1 LPVSLSQI
9 RRTLLRETLS
19 ISSDPFPEIA
29 MPHLNELSQHIFG
42 KPMAE
47 LGEIERRI
55 LTRAKERRTVATD
68 TNAAFSA
75 ELSVGD
81 RLADAIA
88 RIGGSWGF
96 ILSFCGFLVVWVI
109 INTVLLVTGAFD
121 PYPFIFL
128 NLLLSMLAALQ
139 APVIMMSQNRQAER
153 DRFAAA
159 KDYEVNLKSEV
170 ELIALHHKVDD
181 VLLREI
187 AELRTDIANLN
198 RQLSQ
203 YRHIPDNE

>member
-1 LPVSLSQI
+1 
-9 RRTLLRETLS
+9 
-19 ISSDPFPEIA
+19 

-139 APVIMMSQNRQAER
+139 APVIMMSQNRQ
-153 DRFAAA
+153 DA
-159 KDYEVNLKSEV
+159 KDRVRSELDFDVNRRAESEIQSLSRKLN
-170 ELIALHHKVDD
+170 ELAEKVDD
-181 VLLREI
+181 VEELLRK
-187 AELRTDIANLN
+187 
-198 RQLSQ
+198 Q
-203 YRHIPDNE
+203 

>member
-1 LPVSLSQI
+1 MAHFN
-9 RRTLLRETLS
+9 
-19 ISSDPFPEIA
+19 D
-29 MPHLNELSQHIFG
+29 LSQHLFG

-68 TNAAFSA
+68 TNAEFSA
-75 ELSVGD
+75 ELSFGD
-81 RLADAIA
+81 RLSDAIA
-88 RIGGSWGF
+88 RVGGSWSF
-96 ILSFCGFLVVWVI
+96 ILGFCGFLVAWVI
-109 INTVLLVTGAFD
+109 LNTILLVAGAFD

-187 AELRTDIANLN
+187 AELRTDIGNLN
-198 RQLSQ
+198 RQLAQ
-203 YRHIPDNE
+203 YRDIPGNE